1 MTAELRIVGDK
12 LVLFTDDNQ
21 VYRRFRQG
29 IRPLYERPYIQHGNL
44 VAYDLYF
51 EKKQRRAIVR
61 VMKGQFSLNFL
72 KVSKKPQEKRPVRRQ
87 RHQTTP

>member
-29 IRPLYERPYIQHGNL
+29 IRPLYQRPYFKHGNL

-51 EKKQRRAIVR
+51 EKKQRRAIVQ
-61 VMKGQFSLNFL
+61 VMKGQFALNIRKML
-72 KVSKKPQEKRPVRRQ
+72 KKPRKNGASRL
-87 RHQTTP
+87 HKY